1 MGFDCEI
8 EQIVQMQYSVT
19 PVRADRIG
27 ETLAADPKKCA
38 LKPGTGLTRVVEV
51 AQGLDA

>member
-8 EQIVQMQYSVT
+8 EQVVQMQYSVT

-27 ETLAADPKKCA
+27 ETLAATLKSA
-38 LKPGTGLTRVVEV
+38 LEPGTGVTRVVEV
-51 AQGLDA
+51 TQDLDA